1 MLYAD
6 AYLILLFVPALIGT
20 LIGLVP
26 GKIAKA
32 VSAMMYAVSCSVGMV
47 SFAVHHYCG
56 DIGYASE
63 LPSVFGRYSILVDG
77 LSSIMIT
84 VSSIV
89 ILMIALHLL
98 SARTGP
104 ECRGYRSLIGVFFV
118 SCVLTMC
125 ADNVMLILLS
135 WEAVTLVSFAMSYS
149 GAGEGPRRKFF
160 IITHLGGLMVIAAFI
175 MMYAFAP
182 TEVLSSWSGLAV
194 PMGPLLS
201 AAAGLLLIVGF
212 GTKLGLIPFHIW
224 MPDLYAG
231 APAHTTS
238 LISTAASNVAVL
250 VLFKGLFI
258 YIGVTETGYVVAMFV
273 MLIASASMIWA
284 ALASLVQT
292 EPKRI
297 MAYSSMENMSLVVLA
312 LSLGMLFAAEGLP
325 AMATIAMVAGLFH
338 TITHAVSKSLILLTV
353 GTIEDS
359 TGETR
364 MSRMGG
370 LAKTL
375 PLFSM
380 ISLIAVLSIAAI
392 PPFNGFASEW
402 MVIQSFLGGET
413 TGLRGMAMV
422 LPLGVAVLGISGMLI
437 AVSYARMYGFIF
449 LGRPRSEPFVN
460 PRKVPAATLA
470 PLAFLALVCILT
482 GVFAGQV
489 MHILADSVSAA
500 ATAVPPEAYSPTLDT
515 LTLPVLAAILGVL
528 ILSIYALNKCF
539 GKRTA
544 KGPTWGCGGELE
556 EHMQY
561 SSLGFTQPLVRVF
574 HSLYGD
580 ITEVTDDAENKI
592 FTVRF
597 REPFVTYVYRPA
609 VSLVM
614 KVAGFIGRMQNGSI
628 QTYLGYILAALVILL
643 LGAWAL

>member
-1 MLYAD
+1 MFAD
-6 AYLILLFVPALIGT
+6 AYLILLFVPALIGMV
-20 LIGLVP
+20 IGLIP
-26 GKIAKA
+26 GRAAKA
-32 VSAMMYAVSCSVGMV
+32 VSAILYAASCSAGILSYAVFYYGGSIAYTS
-47 SFAVHHYCG
+47 A
-56 DIGYASE
+56 
-63 LPSVFGRYSILVDG
+63 LPSVFGNYSILVDG

-89 ILMIALHLL
+89 ILMIIVHLA
-98 SARTGP
+98 SSRTAP
-104 ECRGYRSLIGVFFV
+104 ECRGYHSLIGVFFI
-118 SCVLTMC
+118 SCMLTMC
-125 ADNVMLILLS
+125 ADNVLLILLS
-135 WEAVTLVSFAMSYS
+135 WEAVTLASFAMSYS
-149 GAGEGPRRKFF
+149 GRGEGPRRRFF

-175 MMYAFAP
+175 MMYAFSG
-182 TEVLSSWSGLAV
+182 TDVLSSWNGLAV
-194 PMGPLLS
+194 PMGPMMS
-201 AAAGLLLIVGF
+201 AVAGSLLLIGF

-231 APAHTTS
+231 ASTHTTS

-258 YIGVTETGYVVAMFV
+258 YIGITETAYVLAMFI

-297 MAYSSMENMSLVVLA
+297 MAYSSMENMSLVILA
-312 LSLGMLFAAEGLP
+312 LSLGMLFSAEGLP
-325 AMATIAMVAGLFH
+325 AMATIAMVAALFH

-359 TGETR
+359 TGETK

-370 LAKTL
+370 LAKML

-392 PPFNGFASEW
+392 PPLNGFASEW
-402 MVIQSFLGGET
+402 LVIPSFLGGET

-449 LGRPRSEPFVN
+449 LGRPRSEPFAD
-460 PRKVPAATLA
+460 PKKVPAAA
-470 PLAFLALVCILT
+470 MFPLAFLALVCILT
-482 GVFAGQV
+482 GVFAGYV

-500 ATAVPPEAYSPTLDT
+500 ATAVPPEAYSPILDT
-515 LTLPVLAAILGVL
+515 LNLPVLAAILAAMM
-528 ILSIYALNKCF
+528 LSIYALNRAF
-539 GKRTA
+539 RKRTA
-544 KGPTWGCGGELE
+544 KAPTWGCGGELE

-597 REPFVTYVYRPA
+597 KEPFVTRLYQPA
-609 VSLVM
+609 VSFVM
-614 KVAGFIGRMQNGSI
+614 KVAGSIGKMQNGSI
-628 QTYLGYILAALVILL
+628 QTYLGYILVALVVLL
-643 LGAWAL
+643 LGVWAL

>member
-1 MLYAD
+1 MYIET
-6 AYLILLFVPALIGT
+6 YLILLFVPALIGT
-20 LIGLVP
+20 AVGLLP

-32 VSAMMYAVSCSVGMV
+32 VSVILYAVSCSVGIF
-47 SFAVHHYCG
+47 SYAVFYFHG
-56 DIGYASE
+56 EIGYTSD
-63 LPSVFGRYSILVDG
+63 LLSVFGRYSILIDG
-77 LSSIMIT
+77 LSSIMIM

-89 ILMIALHLL
+89 ILMIIIHMV
-98 SARTGP
+98 SSRTAPKG
-104 ECRGYRSLIGVFFV
+104 RGYQSLIGLFFI
-118 SCVLTMC
+118 SCMLTMS
-125 ADNVMLILLS
+125 ADSVMLILLS
-135 WEAVTLVSFAMSYS
+135 WEALTLASFAMSYNS
-149 GAGEGPRRKFF
+149 AGEGPRRRFF

-175 MMYAFAP
+175 IMFAFAS
-182 TEVLSSWSGLAV
+182 TETLSSWNGLAV
-194 PMGPLLS
+194 TMGPLMS
-201 AAAGLLLIVGF
+201 AVAGLLLIIGF

-224 MPDLYAG
+224 MPDMYAG
-231 APAHTTS
+231 ASTHTTA

-250 VLFKGLFI
+250 VLFKALFI
-258 YIGVTETGYVVAMFV
+258 YIGVTETSYVIAMLV

-297 MAYSSMENMSLVVLA
+297 MAYSSMVNMSLVVLA

-325 AMATIAMVAGLFH
+325 ALATIAMVAGLFH

-359 TGETR
+359 TGETK

-370 LAKTL
+370 LAKML

-392 PPFNGFASEW
+392 PPFSGFASEW

-413 TGLRGMAMV
+413 NGLRGMAMV

-449 LGRPRSEPFVN
+449 LGRPRSDSFADPK
-460 PRKVPAATLA
+460 KVRAATMA
-470 PLAFLALVCILT
+470 PLAFLALVCVLT
-482 GVFAGQV
+482 GVFAGYV
-489 MHILADSVSAA
+489 MHILAESVSAA
-500 ATAVPPEAYSPTLDT
+500 ATGVPPEAYSPTLDT
-515 LTLPVLAAILGVL
+515 LNLPVLAGILL
-528 ILSIYALNKCF
+528 ALMLLIYAMNKVF
-539 GKRTA
+539 RKRTA

-556 EHMQY
+556 DHMQY
-561 SSLGFTQPLVRVF
+561 SSLGFTQPLVKVF

-580 ITEVTDDAENKI
+580 ITEVTDDADNRS

-597 REPFVTYVYRPA
+597 REPFVTRVYQPA

-614 KVAGFIGRMQNGSI
+614 RIAGFIGRMQNGSI
-628 QTYLGYILAALVILL
+628 QTYLGYILVALVVIL